1 MSIFLNENCEF
12 RTMRERKGQ
21 IAIVVAKAYPD
32 VEQAHR
38 GRKVSVSESFP
49 MVHPGALSHARVI
62 VRYAPELGA
71 VGQAGWPEGPEFY
84 SEARACIGG
93 RYGAR

>member
-21 IAIVVAKAYPD
+21 IAIVVATAYPD

-38 GRKVSVSESFP
+38 GRKVFSF
-49 MVHPGALSHARVI
+49 
-62 VRYAPELGA
+62 
-71 VGQAGWPEGPEFY
+71 
-84 SEARACIGG
+84 
-93 RYGAR
+93 